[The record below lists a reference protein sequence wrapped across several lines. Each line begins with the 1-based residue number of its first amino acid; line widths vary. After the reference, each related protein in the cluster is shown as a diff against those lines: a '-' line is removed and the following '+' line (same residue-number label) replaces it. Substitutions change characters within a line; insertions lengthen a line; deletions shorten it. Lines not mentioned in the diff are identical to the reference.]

1 MYPNTLTLA
10 FRFILLLMRKVPG
23 QQCRAEDQNEW
34 VDPLDSG
41 LRELLEGETCVSP
54 QDASRSNREE
64 RGQSR
69 EGPRPSQDAAQP
81 IMAARGNHRRSKGL
95 LSLRRW

>member
-1 MYPNTLTLA
+1 MMTELGSIQPQNSYCLFVYAYVQEMYPHTLTLA

-54 QDASRSNREE
+54 ASGMGLAPSN
-64 RGQSR
+64 
-69 EGPRPSQDAAQP
+69 
-81 IMAARGNHRRSKGL
+81 H
-95 LSLRRW
+95 